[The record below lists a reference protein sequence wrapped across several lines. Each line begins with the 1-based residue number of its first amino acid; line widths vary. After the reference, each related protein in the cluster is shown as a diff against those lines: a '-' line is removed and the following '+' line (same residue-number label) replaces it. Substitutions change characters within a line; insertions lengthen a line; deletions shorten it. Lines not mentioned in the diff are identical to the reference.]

1 MFFKEFTKEKFRSH
15 ISKNRLFNRGDT
27 KLLLYC
33 YNVPKVLPSSYFTT
47 IYFVCYFLHWNLG
60 VRKNTLGRMTCNY
73 KFYVIILAKLRFR
86 KIFAFLYCI
95 DSSTY
100 DSVAEISFP
109 KDYVWIYDDMFKDF
123 WPQFDNDD
131 VAEIFLVFESENFM
145 KIWTNY
151 FFPFISSF
159 HKILLD
165 VSCIWV
171 VFFAKCCSC

>member
-1 MFFKEFTKEKFRSH
+1 
-15 ISKNRLFNRGDT
+15 
-27 KLLLYC
+27 
-33 YNVPKVLPSSYFTT
+33 
-47 IYFVCYFLHWNLG
+47 
-60 VRKNTLGRMTCNY
+60 MTCNY

-100 DSVAEISFP
+100 DSVAKISFP

-131 VAEIFLVFESENFM
+131 VAEIFLVFESENFV

-151 FFPFISSF
+151 FFPFISSY
-159 HKILLD
+159 HKNFIR
-165 VSCIWV
+165 CIMYLSG
-171 VFFAKCCSC
+171 VFLQNAVAAN

>member
-1 MFFKEFTKEKFRSH
+1 
-15 ISKNRLFNRGDT
+15 
-27 KLLLYC
+27 
-33 YNVPKVLPSSYFTT
+33 
-47 IYFVCYFLHWNLG
+47 
-60 VRKNTLGRMTCNY
+60 MTYNY

-86 KIFAFLYCI
+86 KIFALLYCI

-100 DSVAEISFP
+100 DSVVEISFP

-151 FFPFISSF
+151 FFPFISS
-159 HKILLD
+159 HTRPSANVI
-165 VSCIWV
+165 V
-171 VFFAKCCSC
+171 VARKYKSH